1 MMRRGRAVLA
11 FGACLAAAIPLAGQ
25 AAAQEPPPSVP
36 PSGQPLVLW
45 EIIWERVKGD
55 GSQAV
60 LRFIAPQIAR
70 SGGSVDAATA
80 LADLDWLC
88 ATHGVPVAAL
98 PASST
103 DTVVVTLM
111 DRAVPRGTTDAAA
124 TQYFGLYTIE
134 NGECSPEDY

>member
-1 MMRRGRAVLA
+1 MR
-11 FGACLAAAIPLAGQ
+11 LAAALMLLAAP
-25 AAAQEPPPSVP
+25 AAAQDVP

-45 EIIWERVKGD
+45 EIVWERVA
-55 GSQAV
+55 GSGAQAV
-60 LRFIAPQIAR
+60 LRFIAPGIAR
-70 SGGSVDAATA
+70 DGGTVDAEAA

-98 PASST
+98 PAARS
-103 DTVVVTLM
+103 DKVVITLM